1 MSKAA
6 SALRKVRPPAHRR
19 AASFACL
26 FASGG
31 KEMSAIVSR
40 RTGWFAFPLVAAL
53 GFGGAAWIALTIIVI
68 RGGMFP

>member
-1 MSKAA
+1 MS
-6 SALRKVRPPAHRR
+6 V
-19 AASFACL
+19 
-26 FASGG
+26 
-31 KEMSAIVSR
+31 IVSR